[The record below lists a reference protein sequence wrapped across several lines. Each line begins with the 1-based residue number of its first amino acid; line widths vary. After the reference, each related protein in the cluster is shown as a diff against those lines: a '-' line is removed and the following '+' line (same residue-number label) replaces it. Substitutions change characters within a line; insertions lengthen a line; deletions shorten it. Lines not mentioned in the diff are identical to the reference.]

1 MNILPDY
8 LIQYLPALEEVME
21 ELRLS
26 VLDHAY
32 ELLKRLDID
41 ELSTDEVR
49 QKLELYDIK
58 VDNMVKEWLPNGRF
72 YRMYPS
78 IKHHRARQNAIKAI
92 AKSGGQFE
100 GLWTNDFSNKTEY
113 NFNKIQVARHYEL
126 SQDADGYFYVSGD
139 TKKDAY
145 GRIISSAA
153 TALTTDILINQSL
166 PAGYTYLYVPWP
178 RPVYPGDSGYFYNVH
193 MLMYDRLF
201 YAFDCDHTW
210 AFIKEDYTGRYYHC
224 VDNSPSNSY
233 CRVTT
238 EHNNIVKLY
247 GSSINTCN
255 DEFDTSADGDI
266 PFYENSKADFSIPAS
281 TIYDWSNG
289 NGTPYRTP
297 YWLDYHYMNYSKHT
311 EPVTS
316 DSNIRTA
323 GTWPIHEY
331 GSYYDVEGF
340 PVVDPSEAVQYVL
353 SKECEELSDSNS
365 TFKANCYLHSRNK
378 TTIPNR
384 SQKFSPKELIV
395 NDEIKSFEYS
405 IDAHNFIEYK
415 YVDGEPVS
423 LDDDK
428 YPEFAGPYRW
438 DLVTPGYS
446 YHIRESLHHIKTY
459 KPFWNESSPMY
470 VWMQSIDD
478 SNNNHSLYY
487 WMHLDQENSVPN
499 INYSADIN
507 SEDNKN
513 LVPDVNY
520 RNSFVEGIRRDNVPP
535 ISEVTFGSYH
545 RPTVGKLDPIY
556 VGYFNDAVIGEDK
569 VLSADSPYNNI
580 FYRCNLDADSAVLI
594 ENDVTLSYNIVS
606 LNNES
611 DTLYNSVNPIIKCEP
626 FSNLL
631 YVDLNTV
638 DTSETYSYSDV
649 LYKTSK
655 IHKLYVSSDK
665 SFKEMSYLFN
675 TLYNTVG
682 SSEIYLFDEN
692 SIAHESH
699 SLKFTII
706 GVCDNNGNRLQYNNS
721 AYMLFTYHEN
731 QDHTRGYDVTVS
743 NIVNNSGVS
752 LNVSCIL
759 FTVELVSTPTEK
771 IEPENVTAISPG
783 GESINAVRITNENLG
798 LDIIDVGNGYI
809 TIEQFYEEGYSF
821 GGVYSIILDIVTG
834 EESRLA
840 DIDMPMSID
849 VDQIE
854 IPHLDIEFELVNPPQ
869 IEDLDV
875 SNINIMNIN
884 EEFTT
889 INGPSMDELDIS

>member
-49 QKLELYDIK
+49 QKLELYGIK

-201 YAFDCDHTW
+201 YAFDCDHIW
-210 AFIKEDYTGRYYHC
+210 VFIKEDSTGRYYHC

-233 CRVTT
+233 CCVTT
-238 EHNNIVKLY
+238 EHNNTINLY
-247 GSSINTCN
+247 GSNINACN
-255 DEFDTSADGDI
+255 DEFDTSEDGDI
-266 PFYENSKADFSIPAS
+266 PFYENSRADFSIPAS
-281 TIYDWSNG
+281 TMYDWSNG

-297 YWLDYHYMNYSKHT
+297 YWLDYHYMNYSKHVD
-311 EPVTS
+311 PVIS
-316 DSNIRTA
+316 DDNKTA
-323 GTWPIHEY
+323 GAWPIHEY
-331 GSYYDVEGF
+331 GSYYDIEGF

-353 SKECEELSDSNS
+353 NKECEELSDSNS
-365 TFKANCYLHSRNK
+365 TFKTNCYLHSRNK
-378 TTIPNR
+378 TTTPNR
-384 SQKFSPKELIV
+384 SQKFSPEELIV

-405 IDAHNFIEYK
+405 IDAHSFIEYK
-415 YVDGEPVS
+415 YVNGEPVS

-446 YHIRESLHHIKTY
+446 YHTRESLHHIKTY
-459 KPFWNESSPMY
+459 KPFWNESSPLY

-499 INYSADIN
+499 INYNADIN

-545 RPTVGKLDPIY
+545 RNTLCQFSRDPVY
-556 VGYFNDAVIGEDK
+556 VGYFIGDNSHFRSSVEQGSNIELDTDDPS
-569 VLSADSPYNNI
+569 VNRFYINGSSVPVDNEIRSQYNLISLNYIDSNGLQVETRSN
-580 FYRCNLDADSAVLI
+580 
-594 ENDVTLSYNIVS
+594 LSYI
-606 LNNES
+606 EA
-611 DTLYNSVNPIIKCEP
+611 DP
-626 FSNLL
+626 FSGLLFLNLNGFEESIDNKYNYLL
-631 YVDLNTV
+631 YKKLDRH
-638 DTSETYSYSDV
+638 
-649 LYKTSK
+649 
-655 IHKLYVSSDK
+655 ILYVSPDK
-665 SFKEMSYLFN
+665 SARSLQYWYN
-675 TLYNTVG
+675 TLYNDIG
-682 SSEIYLFDEN
+682 SPEIYFFNN
-692 SIAHESH
+692 SDPSYIQSLNNQ
-699 SLKFTII
+699 SLKFTIL
-706 GVCDNNGNRLQYNNS
+706 GAHTLDGKFVKVEDDN
-721 AYMLFTYHEN
+721 AYILLTYYEDN
-731 QDHTRGYDVTVS
+731 QSEHTYKYSLTVS
-743 NIVNNSGVS
+743 KIVDKNNVP
-752 LNVSCIL
+752 LNVKDIIFNAIL
-759 FTVELVSTPTEK
+759 DSGTTEECTPE
-771 IEPENVTAISPG
+771 IVTAISPDS
-783 GESINAVRITNENLG
+783 ESIEVTRLKNDSLG
-798 LDIIDVGNGYI
+798 IDFVDLGDGYI
-809 TIEQFYEEGYSF
+809 TIDEFYEMGYSF
-821 GGVYSIILDIVTG
+821 PPSPPPVTYALCGVIDSVSDESMLSESVLCGTVTCD
-834 EESRLA
+834 S
-840 DIDMPMSID
+840 
-849 VDQIE
+849 
-854 IPHLDIEFELVNPPQ
+854 
-869 IEDLDV
+869 
-875 SNINIMNIN
+875 
-884 EEFTT
+884 T
-889 INGPSMDELDIS
+889 